1 MSRIRFSSGISPWSG
16 PWWISPWGRGPGR
29 ETPSPRAKCHPTVP
43 LRQPPPRPRFALL
56 PRPLPGARA
65 VMAISR
71 GKPCPGSGADAGFPG
86 DGESEPESG
95 SSPESPRALDRGG
108 YRHGVGQYVG
118 IPGTSHLPGGNP
130 PDSVKKINT
139 SPLLRVPVIGNRC
152 TSTRSAYIL
161 LPPGMRGS
169 SSGASTGDGGTP
181 RISRYR
187 FRYPRMR
194 NQRSSICLFCDTHLN
209 VGPSR

>member
-1 MSRIRFSSGISPWSG
+1 MSRVWFFSGISPWSG
-16 PWWISPWGRGPGR
+16 PWEYRHGGRGPGR
-29 ETPSPRAKCHPTVP
+29 GNPSPRAKCHPTVP
-43 LRQPPPRPRFALL
+43 LRPRFALL

-118 IPGTSHLPGGNP
+118 IPGTSHLPRGNP

-139 SPLLRVPVIGNRC
+139 SPPLRVPVIGNRC